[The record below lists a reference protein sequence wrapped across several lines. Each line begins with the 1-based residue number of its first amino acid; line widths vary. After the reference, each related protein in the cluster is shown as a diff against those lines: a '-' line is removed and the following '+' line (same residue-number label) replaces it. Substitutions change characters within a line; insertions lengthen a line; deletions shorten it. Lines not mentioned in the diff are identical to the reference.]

1 MIKRKKGSK
10 MKNTKVVIDDLV
22 FDSKKEAN
30 RYSELKQLLK
40 AELITDLELQK
51 PFVLVP
57 SVILNGRRKPPIR
70 YVADFCYVNSEGE
83 TIVEDVKSRFTKTL
97 PVYRI
102 KSHLMKAIHNI
113 DITEV

>member
-30 RYSELKQLLK
+30 RYSELKYLYDTG
-40 AELITDLELQK
+40 LINCLELQK
-51 PFVLVP
+51 PFVLAP
-57 SVILNGRRKPPIR
+57 SVILNGRKKPPIR
-70 YVADFCYVNSEGE
+70 YVADFCYLTNEGE
-83 TIVEDVKSRFTKTL
+83 IIVEDVKSSFTKTL
-97 PVYRI
+97 PVYRM
-102 KSHLMKAIHNI
+102 KSHLMKSMHNI

>member
-30 RYSELKQLLK
+30 RYSELLLK
-40 AELITDLELQK
+40 LHLGNISKLELQK
-51 PFVLVP
+51 PFVLAP
-57 SVILNGRRKPPIR
+57 SVILNGRKKPPIR
-70 YVADFCYVNSEGE
+70 YVADFCYVTNEGE
-83 TIVEDVKSRFTKTL
+83 IVVEDVKSNFTKTL
-97 PVYRI
+97 PVYRM